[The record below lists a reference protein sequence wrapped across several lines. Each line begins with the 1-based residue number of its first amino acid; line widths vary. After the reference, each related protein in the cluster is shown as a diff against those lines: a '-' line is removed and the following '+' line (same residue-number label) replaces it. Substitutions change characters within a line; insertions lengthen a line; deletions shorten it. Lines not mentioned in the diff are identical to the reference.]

1 MTGGEDNHIY
11 IYKPKDEF
19 FEHSQTLRGHQSF
32 INVVLQLK
40 DGRFASASRDRT
52 IRIWKYIPEDNIF
65 KEDEVLSDYGH
76 GMYALIQ
83 LDDGRLCSAT
93 SDNAL
98 VIWRNRMEEY

>member
-1 MTGGEDNHIY
+1 MAYSSYNEIDLSFLLTIY
-11 IYKPKDEF
+11 SFVEWHP
-19 FEHSQTLRGHQSF
+19 F